1 MLYFQQTMNIYV
13 YLEKSIGIVHV
24 NDIGDKV
31 IQYSQIQNIY
41 INVL

>member
-13 YLEKSIGIVHV
+13 YLEKSIDIADV
-24 NDIGDKV
+24 NDIGDEV